1 MSTPDAPALAGI
13 HHLKLPVT
21 DLDRSREWYLSRLGY
36 QVQMEFVEQGRLM
49 GYALSHPNG
58 GPPLAVRL
66 DPERARAAA
75 GFDYF
80 SIGVPDKDAID
91 QLAARLTRLGE
102 QHAGVHWASI
112 GWILPELHDPD
123 GHEVRF
129 YTLQHHTELEPGTVT
144 VIRDPRESSEQHERA
159 VAQQP

>member
-1 MSTPDAPALAGI
+1 MAIPDAPALAGV

-21 DLDRSREWYLSRLGY
+21 DLPRSREWYRSRLGY
-36 QVQMEFVEQGRLM
+36 QVQMEFVEQGQLM
-49 GYALSHPNG
+49 GYALAHPRG
-58 GPPLAVRL
+58 APPLGLRL
-66 DPERARAAA
+66 DPARAQAAA

-80 SIGVPDKDAID
+80 AFGVPDKEAID
-91 QLAARLTRLGE
+91 QLAARLDALGE

-129 YTLQHHTELEPGTVT
+129 YTHHHHPEPTPDDVT
-144 VIRDPRESSEQHERA
+144 TIHDPRESAERHERA
-159 VAQQP
+159 SN